1 MITHYLH
8 ISDVNKQVAR
18 QAHLELGV
26 AQLPVTVHVHVGQ
39 PGLHLGQ
46 AVRTRTLQFL
56 VKVLPASIV
65 SGVQMSVYNRF

>member
-39 PGLHLGQ
+39 PGLD
-46 AVRTRTLQFL
+46 
-56 VKVLPASIV
+56 LPAS
-65 SGVQMSVYNRF
+65 SED

>member
-26 AQLPVTVHVHVGQ
+26 AQLAVTVHVHVGQ
-39 PGLHLGQ
+39 PGLHLGKSL
-46 AVRTRTLQFL
+46 RTRTLQFL
-56 VKVLPASIV
+56 VKVLTASI
-65 SGVQMSVYNRF
+65 SIGY